1 MINGR
6 WKVTEETEVE
16 GWRAPW
22 QSLLLLS
29 RLFWFGSRPEQLVQ
43 IIICG
48 GGNSEVQELLMWER
62 VRLHEVLLRELY
74 SHGLT
79 PSNTLCVNLEP
90 GTTVI
95 WDNRMVLHRSTP
107 QKEYLAAKQ
116 ERLMHRVFVVQDTGE
131 SGISEEAEG
140 DTSLSPKM

>member
-1 MINGR
+1 MVWQHPDTGQESIIISASTYG
-6 WKVTEETEVE
+6 VFEEQLHGAWT
-16 GWRAPW
+16 RH
-22 QSLLLLS
+22 
-29 RLFWFGSRPEQLVQ
+29 SRPDT
-43 IIICG
+43 
-48 GGNSEVQELLMWER
+48 
-62 VRLHEVLLRELY
+62 EVLLRELY